1 MRAFIFVD
9 NEKAVAQMIDDLF
22 QHTRKSMKVIDDD
35 DDVLCYSEKK
45 TPHPPIHSLSSS
57 FSFSKRWSR
66 KLQFPAGIFHCNP
79 NILREEIDEEGIA
92 RGRFGEISNP
102 QHYFVL
108 SFCSWVG

>member
-1 MRAFIFVD
+1 MSPGSV
-9 NEKAVAQMIDDLF
+9 AVLEHPGIIINTVAVL
-22 QHTRKSMKVIDDD
+22 VISP
-35 DDVLCYSEKK
+35 L
-45 TPHPPIHSLSSS
+45 LSSS

-92 RGRFGEISNP
+92 RGRFQTLSI
-102 QHYFVL
+102 YFVL

>member
-1 MRAFIFVD
+1 MGARATGCV
-9 NEKAVAQMIDDLF
+9 AVLEHPGIIINTVAVL
-22 QHTRKSMKVIDDD
+22 VISP
-35 DDVLCYSEKK
+35 L
-45 TPHPPIHSLSSS
+45 LSSS